1 MKLDITYLKA
11 LMLLLRKI
19 QNLKLIDRVDNKII
33 YYLSIKLIKKY
44 NNNKNIFLMIKNK
57 NQKEENNDYL
67 TKQII
72 SYLGNKR
79 KILKNIEEMVIQ
91 CL

>member
-1 MKLDITYLKA
+1 M
-11 LMLLLRKI
+11 
-19 QNLKLIDRVDNKII
+19 KLIDRVDNKII

-44 NNNKNIFLMIKNK
+44 NNKNIFLMIKNK